1 MSAIKPKDLDHMEN
15 VYALVLAILYPVPLS
30 AEQAFAKM
38 GIVVER
44 GKAIGS
50 DVALLRD
57 AGCSWGEIKELT
69 GCRYPQSAYIHYQR
83 RKGKRS
89 KNVTSEKNEKAD
101 RGKNQGLHR
110 QGTKGNNPHG
120 CQGQESS

>member
-1 MSAIKPKDLDHMEN
+1 MSATKPKDLDHMEN
-15 VYALVLAILYPVPLS
+15 IYALVLAILYPVPLS

-38 GIVVER
+38 GNAIERRKMVGRDVVM
-44 GKAIGS
+44 
-50 DVALLRD
+50 LRE
-57 AGCSWGEIKELT
+57 AGCSWEEIKALT
-69 GCRYPQSAYIHYQR
+69 GCNQPQSMYTK
-83 RKGKRS
+83 RKNEKEKRS
-89 KNVTSEKNEKAD
+89 RNVTSEKNEKAD